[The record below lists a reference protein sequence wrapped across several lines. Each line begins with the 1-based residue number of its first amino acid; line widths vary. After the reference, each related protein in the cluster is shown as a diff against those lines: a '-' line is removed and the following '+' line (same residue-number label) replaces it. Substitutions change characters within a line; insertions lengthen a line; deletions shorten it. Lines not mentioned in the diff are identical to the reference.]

1 VEDPYLIVFP
11 QHVVDEFH
19 PWFVLPTTKLS
30 LTEVGCL
37 TEMGD
42 KVQHNLRR
50 HSRTRQ
56 VVIKFKQGVSTIIKN
71 YSWLW
76 TTVHYHTSMIKD
88 VAEAEKRTP
97 LSVLCPKFVAEHE
110 HPKAKDNR
118 DSVML
123 AIGLA
128 NGLA

>member
-1 VEDPYLIVFP
+1 
-11 QHVVDEFH
+11 
-19 PWFVLPTTKLS
+19 
-30 LTEVGCL
+30 
-37 TEMGD
+37 
-42 KVQHNLRR
+42 
-50 HSRTRQ
+50 
-56 VVIKFKQGVSTIIKN
+56 
-71 YSWLW
+71 
-76 TTVHYHTSMIKD
+76 MIKD